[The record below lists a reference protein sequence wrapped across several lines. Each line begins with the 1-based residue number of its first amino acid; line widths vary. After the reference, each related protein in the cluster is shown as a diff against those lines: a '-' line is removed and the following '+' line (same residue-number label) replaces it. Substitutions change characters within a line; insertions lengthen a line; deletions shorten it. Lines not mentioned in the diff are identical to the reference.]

1 MAAAF
6 GLDNF
11 KSSEFGQQVGQI
23 LTDKENITGMRY
35 LSEHGIPAVQ
45 AVGKRLDAL
54 GKPISDEDKK
64 LIGRWVREIM
74 EQYGWTTTKK
84 ARVAPGNL
92 FSTGA
97 VYEPR
102 PD

>member
-1 MAAAF
+1 MAF

-11 KSSEFGQQVGQI
+11 KHSEFGRRVGEV
-23 LTDKENITGMRY
+23 LTDRDNIIGMRY

-45 AVGKRLDAL
+45 TVGKRIEAL
-54 GKPISDEDKK
+54 GKPLTDDEKK

-74 EQYGWTTTKK
+74 EAQGWTTNKK
-84 ARVAPGNL
+84 GRVAAGNL

-102 PD
+102 A